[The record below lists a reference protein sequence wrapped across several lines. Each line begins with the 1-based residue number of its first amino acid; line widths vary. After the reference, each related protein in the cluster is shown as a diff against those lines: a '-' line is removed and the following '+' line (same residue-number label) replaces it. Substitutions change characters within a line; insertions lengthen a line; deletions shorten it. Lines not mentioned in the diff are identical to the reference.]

1 MKPRISAALIV
12 ITANL
17 MCLTIAAPQLD
28 KIFGQGFFQQ
38 LRQERQLAAAASDND
53 SLEQEAVVVS
63 PGIPDIQDF
72 ILSDAVAQFTSRLV
86 NETLSTPDNRYNN
99 ISF

>member
-1 MKPRISAALIV
+1 MKPRISAAFIV
-12 ITANL
+12 VTFNL
-17 MCLTIAAPQLD
+17 MCLTIAAPQL
-28 KIFGQGFFQQ
+28 
-38 LRQERQLAAAASDND
+38 RQERQLAAASDND

-99 ISF
+99 ICY

>member
-1 MKPRISAALIV
+1 
-12 ITANL
+12 

-38 LRQERQLAAAASDND
+38 LRQERQLAAASDND

-86 NETLSTPDNRYNN
+86 NETLSTPDNRYTNN
-99 ISF
+99 